1 MPKKRTARGKLGA
14 SNTANRSGNS
24 RGEEIH
30 RRLLDAIQ
38 SGALAPGTPLRE
50 LKLAETLGT
59 SRTPV
64 REALARLEGD
74 SLVVRHPS
82 RGMMIAE
89 LDHTMVEELYVMRE
103 VLEGT
108 AAALAA
114 RRASEGEIAALR
126 QIADRDR
133 QAGHDPE
140 RLAQNNKLFH
150 EALYRSAHNRYL
162 LKTLSVLRDAMALL
176 GQTTLSL
183 TGRSETAIEEHN
195 ALVTAIERH
204 DPVAAE
210 TEARAHIRA
219 AYRSRLRLMLVADE
233 KRSALG
239 VGTMSERA

>member
-1 MPKKRTARGKLGA
+1 MASKKTARRKIDG
-14 SNTANRSGNS
+14 STTSNRSGNS
-24 RGEEIH
+24 RGDEVY

-38 SGALAPGTPLRE
+38 SGVVSPGTPLRE
-50 LKLAETLGT
+50 LKLAGTLGA

-64 REALARLEGD
+64 REALARLERD

-82 RGMMIAE
+82 RGTMIAE

-114 RRASEGEIAALR
+114 RRASDGEIIALR
-126 QIADRDR
+126 QIADRGR
-133 QAGHDPE
+133 QPGQDPE

-150 EALYRSAHNRYL
+150 ETLYRSAHNRYL

-183 TGRSETAIEEHN
+183 S
-195 ALVTAIERH
+195 
-204 DPVAAE
+204 
-210 TEARAHIRA
+210 
-219 AYRSRLRLMLVADE
+219 
-233 KRSALG
+233 
-239 VGTMSERA
+239 